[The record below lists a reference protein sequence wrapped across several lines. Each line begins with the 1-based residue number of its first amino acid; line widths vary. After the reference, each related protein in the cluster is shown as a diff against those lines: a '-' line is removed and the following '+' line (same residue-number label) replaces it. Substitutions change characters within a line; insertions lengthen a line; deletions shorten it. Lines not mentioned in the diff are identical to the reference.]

1 MTNKEI
7 ISKGIYDQTMIAWA
21 AGLFEGEG
29 SFCFNYGKPK
39 AIQIAS
45 TDKDVLEKVVQI
57 FGGKVYTLSRDKMK
71 SHWKTEYVWKL
82 PTSHTLD
89 FFSKV
94 EPFLGERRLE
104 RGREYIRLFTEIQE
118 RREQKS
124 KDTLERYAKIFE
136 LREQGLTHQKISEE
150 VGLDRSHVSKILRN
164 GEST

>member
-1 MTNKEI
+1 MTNKQL
-7 ISKGIYDQTMIAWA
+7 ISKAIYDQTMIAWA

-45 TDKDVLEKVVQI
+45 TDRDVLEKVVEV
-57 FGGKVYTLSRDKMK
+57 FGGSIYTLSRDKMK
-71 SHWKTEYVWKL
+71 AHWKTEYVWKL
-82 PTSHTLD
+82 RTSDTLD

-104 RGREYIRLFTEIQE
+104 RGKEYIKLFLEIKE
-118 RREQKS
+118 KREQRS
-124 KDTLERYAKIFE
+124 QATLEKYAKIFE
-136 LREQGLTHQKISEE
+136 LRSEGLTHRQISDRI
-150 VGLDRSHVSKILRN
+150 GLDRSHISKILRN